1 MSVNASLFNELV
13 SIYTQLGKPVPHAGR
28 PDLKGSKRTAALNQ
42 LLSQGRTELSMFRQ
56 RQLQDQMM
64 QARRAQQSMM
74 QQLLKPKSAPK
85 NLQST
90 LASGE
95 SGVRGAR
102 SRQQKLAMQSG
113 VRAANPLQAGAY
125 LNPAAGGG
133 GQSATPY
140 GSSINLA

>member
-28 PDLKGSKRTAALNQ
+28 PDLKGQKRTAALTA
-42 LLSQGRTELSMFRQ
+42 LISQGRNELSMFRQ
-56 RQLQDQMM
+56 RQLQNQMM
-64 QARRAQQSMM
+64 QAQRAQQSMM
-74 QQLLKPKSAPK
+74 AQLLKPKSAPK
-85 NLQST
+85 QLQST

-95 SGVRGAR
+95 RGVRGAR